1 MINKALL
8 LFILLFSS
16 IIRAAGEDQQ
26 LQRIKSMI
34 SPQQI
39 EMIIQKFQPQ
49 MKPEQRSKLSKIVQQ
64 QQIDNLSLQEASQ
77 FANAKMI
84 DMPNLVQ
91 KRIRNMP
98 PSELK
103 QIKQT
108 LQLQKTPKQ

>member
-1 MINKALL
+1 MAHAVGEEQQIQAL
-8 LFILLFSS
+8 
-16 IIRAAGEDQQ
+16 
-26 LQRIKSMI
+26 KSMV

-49 MKPEQRSKLSKIVQQ
+49 LKPEQRAKLSNIVQQ
-64 QQIDNLSLQEASQ
+64 QIGSLSPQEASK
-77 FANAKMI
+77 FTHAKMI

-91 KRIRNMP
+91 KHISNIP
-98 PSELK
+98 PNEMK

>member
-16 IIRAAGEDQQ
+16 IIHAAGEDQQ

-64 QQIDNLSLQEASQ
+64 QIDDLSPQEASQ

-91 KRIRNMP
+91 KHIRNMP